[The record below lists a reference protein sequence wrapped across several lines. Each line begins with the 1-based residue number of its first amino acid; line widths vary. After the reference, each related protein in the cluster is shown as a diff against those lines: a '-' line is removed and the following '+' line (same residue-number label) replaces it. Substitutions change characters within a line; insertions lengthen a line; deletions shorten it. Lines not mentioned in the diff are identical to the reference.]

1 LCKYPNGSF
10 VVALLVAIT
19 TMHECWVNSPIF
31 IVFFCRLLPKQ
42 PTSFCYILQNGFV
55 ELAIVKERDTQLECT
70 KIWYFFSPLLTP
82 FLGVLTIDR
91 TLKCQTVDIIWN
103 FFGSK

>member
-1 LCKYPNGSF
+1 MPG
-10 VVALLVAIT
+10 VV
-19 TMHECWVNSPIF
+19 NKS
-31 IVFFCRLLPKQ
+31 
-42 PTSFCYILQNGFV
+42 
-55 ELAIVKERDTQLECT
+55 AIVKERDTQLECT

-103 FFGSK
+103 FLVQNDTKHNLKCQNFIAIGPDLT